1 MGLPRI
7 ISIHAPP
14 RGATGRCT
22 TIAKRTVY
30 FNSRPS
36 ARGDETAG
44 SPLHSRVIISIHAPP
59 RGATKIVETDCMLPV
74 ISIHAPPRGA
84 TFLRVGCKKMSDF
97 NSRPSARGDGVSAST
112 MARTAKF
119 QFTPL
124 REGRP
129 TPPRRSASAAIS
141 IHAPPRGA
149 TNIPACTRPIALF
162 QFTPL
167 REGRPLTKSFCL
179 CYENFNSRPSARGD
193 DARHTGRN
201 RPHHFNSRPSAR
213 GDLHCGRAVMHQA
226 RFQFT
231 PLREGRQGLL
241 ACLLASLISIHA
253 PPRGATLLRGGL
265 LRGGLISIH
274 APPRGATAA
283 APRLRAEA
291 NYFNSRP
298 SARGDRKAD
307 ADALAADL
315 FQFTPLREGRRG
327 TKMKIS
333 IKKISIHAPPR
344 GATRR
349 QVLHFPHLLF
359 QFTPLREGRP
369 ALSEK
374 AGISKTFQFT
384 PLREGRRMATESR
397 LTPLGYFNSRPSARG
412 DADLV
417 EPAEGESISIHAPPR
432 GATIRGA
439 SSLTATMNFNSR
451 PSARGD
457 RRRTS
462 ITAFWRNFNS
472 RPSARGD

>member
-167 REGRPLTKSFCL
+167 REGRQLTKSFCL

-241 ACLLASLISIHA
+241 ACLLACLANFNSRPSA
-253 PPRGATLLRGGL
+253 RGDPSSR
-265 LRGGLISIH
+265 
-274 APPRGATAA
+274 
-283 APRLRAEA
+283 RASSRRA
-291 NYFNSRP
+291 YFNSRP
-298 SARGDRKAD
+298 SARGDCRRAPPTRRSQ
-307 ADALAADL
+307 L
-315 FQFTPLREGRRG
+315 FQFTPLREGRPQSRCRRACRG
-327 TKMKIS
+327 P
-333 IKKISIHAPPR
+333 ISIHAPPR
-344 GATRR
+344 GATRNKN
-349 QVLHFPHLLF
+349 
-359 QFTPLREGRP
+359 E
-369 ALSEK
+369 
-374 AGISKTFQFT
+374 
-384 PLREGRRMATESR
+384 
-397 LTPLGYFNSRPSARG
+397 N
-412 DADLV
+412 
-417 EPAEGESISIHAPPR
+417 
-432 GATIRGA
+432 
-439 SSLTATMNFNSR
+439 
-451 PSARGD
+451 
-457 RRRTS
+457 
-462 ITAFWRNFNS
+462 
-472 RPSARGD
+472 

>member
-149 TNIPACTRPIALF
+149 TIIAANL
-162 QFTPL
+162 
-167 REGRPLTKSFCL
+167 
-179 CYENFNSRPSARGD
+179 SASG
-193 DARHTGRN
+193 
-201 RPHHFNSRPSAR
+201 
-213 GDLHCGRAVMHQA
+213 
-226 RFQFT
+226 
-231 PLREGRQGLL
+231 
-241 ACLLASLISIHA
+241 
-253 PPRGATLLRGGL
+253 
-265 LRGGLISIH
+265 
-274 APPRGATAA
+274 
-283 APRLRAEA
+283 
-291 NYFNSRP
+291 
-298 SARGDRKAD
+298 
-307 ADALAADL
+307 L
-315 FQFTPLREGRRG
+315 FQFTPLREGRRPD
-327 TKMKIS
+327 
-333 IKKISIHAPPR
+333 HR
-344 GATRR
+344 LRR
-349 QVLHFPHLLF
+349 
-359 QFTPLREGRP
+359 
-369 ALSEK
+369 
-374 AGISKTFQFT
+374 
-384 PLREGRRMATESR
+384 
-397 LTPLGYFNSRPSARG
+397 
-412 DADLV
+412 
-417 EPAEGESISIHAPPR
+417 
-432 GATIRGA
+432 
-439 SSLTATMNFNSR
+439 
-451 PSARGD
+451 
-457 RRRTS
+457 
-462 ITAFWRNFNS
+462 
-472 RPSARGD
+472 